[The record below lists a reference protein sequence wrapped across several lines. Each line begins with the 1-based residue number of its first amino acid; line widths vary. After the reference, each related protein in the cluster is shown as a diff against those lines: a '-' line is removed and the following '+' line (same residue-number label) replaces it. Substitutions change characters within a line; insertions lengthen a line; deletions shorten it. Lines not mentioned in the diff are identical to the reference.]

1 MLSCMLMHMVMMQVV
16 PCLQD
21 QVLRGLRNL
30 RQHQLRRALRTMRM
44 HKHHA
49 DSSGPR
55 VCLYFVLCSNMLC
68 SDAVKALKTEL
79 PRNPR
84 PVTTRSRRDAANR
97 AGVWPVIVSTRARRR
112 RSPPPPRPFSSSHE
126 FMASDR
132 ILDESEARASEWFTA
147 LAKSEP

>member
-44 HKHHA
+44 HEHHA

-68 SDAVKALKTEL
+68 SDAVKVLKTEL
-79 PRNPR
+79 PRNPK
-84 PVTTRSRRDAANR
+84 PVTSRSRRAAAIR
-97 AGVWPVIVSTRARRR
+97 ADVRADVWGRRR
-112 RSPPPPRPFSSSHE
+112 ISPPTPRPFSSRSD
-126 FMASDR
+126 FNPWMASDR
-132 ILDESEARASEWFTA
+132 ADEIEWFTA

>member
-21 QVLRGLRNL
+21 AELRSLRHL
-30 RQHQLRRALRTMRM
+30 RQHPLRRALRTMRM

-68 SDAVKALKTEL
+68 SDAVKVLKTEL
-79 PRNPR
+79 PRNPK
-84 PVTTRSRRDAANR
+84 PVTSRSRRAAAIR
-97 AGVWPVIVSTRARRR
+97 ADVRADVWGRRR